1 MSVVLSIEGPYF
13 TGSGPIKFS
22 DIKST
27 FGGGNNFGSYK
38 RNTSTDATNPIVP
51 DATENANISDDKNLR
66 FGAFRNSIK
75 SYTAT
80 QSGTD
85 NNSGIDHYTY
95 PNHPGFRMGNY
106 FDSDNQYGPEG
117 TGIHWNGNLNKNIK
131 KTVNITGTCGS
142 VDTRGPAAQLSP
154 TTPVYNLTINVSGS
168 ILGAG
173 GDGSSSG
180 GGGNGGP
187 ALEVRST
194 DGKNITVNISQG
206 AKVYG
211 GGGGGGRGADGG
223 KGADGTCDTSGS
235 VVVSYTYTGYQY
247 VGTRCNSDNPVGYL
261 QQNCPE
267 WSTRGGKTEQNFFG
281 NCGGGNGPDYFMY
294 CGYTATGSKPVWVES
309 SVPVP
314 GAPGGTGGAGGNGQG
329 YNHDRTDGSGGTS
342 GTTGGCPTY
351 GSSGEDGKAGGN
363 GGDWGD
369 KASDA
374 SDNTG
379 QAGSAIIGTV
389 GKGYSL
395 TGANSSNCKGS
406 ISGTN

>member
-1 MSVVLSIEGPYF
+1 MSVLLSIDGPYF
-13 TGSGPIKFS
+13 TSGPIKFS

-38 RNTSTDATNPIVP
+38 RNTSSDATNPIVP

-66 FGAFRNSIK
+66 FGAFRNSVK

-85 NNSGIDHYTY
+85 DNSGINHDTY

-106 FDSDNQYGPEG
+106 FTSANEYGPAG
-117 TGIHWNGNLNKNIK
+117 TGIQWNGNLNKNIK

-142 VDTRGPAAQLSP
+142 VDIRGPAAQIDAG
-154 TTPVYNLTINVSGS
+154 TVYNLTINVSGS

-187 ALEVRST
+187 ALRVRST
-194 DGKNITVNISQG
+194 DGKNITVNILSG
-206 AKVYG
+206 ARVYG
-211 GGGGGGRGADGG
+211 GGGGGG
-223 KGADGTCDTSGS
+223 KGADGAKGADGRCDTSGY
-235 VVVSYTYTGYQY
+235 VDVSYTYTGYQY
-247 VGTRCNSDNPVGYL
+247 VGTRCTSDNPLGYL
-261 QQNCPE
+261 LENCPE
-267 WSTRGGKTEQNFFG
+267 WNTRGGKIEQNPFG
-281 NCGGGNGPDYFMY
+281 NCAKGNGPDYFMY

-309 SVPVP
+309 SVPVS

-351 GSSGEDGKAGGN
+351 GSSGENGKAGGN
-363 GGDWGD
+363 GGDWGQ
-369 KASDA
+369 SA

-389 GKGYSL
+389 GSGYSL
-395 TGANSSNCKGS
+395 NGANSSNCKGS
-406 ISGTN
+406 TSGTA

>member
-1 MSVVLSIEGPYF
+1 MSVLLSIDGPYF
-13 TGSGPIKFS
+13 ASGPIKFS
-22 DIKST
+22 DIKNT

-38 RNTSTDATNPIVP
+38 RNTSSDATNPIVP

-85 NNSGIDHYTY
+85 NNSGINHNTY
-95 PNHPGFRMGNY
+95 PDHPGFRMGNY
-106 FDSDNQYGPEG
+106 FDSDNQYGPAG
-117 TGIHWNGNLNKNIK
+117 TGIQWNNNLGKNIK

-142 VDTRGPAAQLSP
+142 VDTRGPAAQIDAG
-154 TTPVYNLTINVSGS
+154 TVYNLTINVSGS

-180 GGGNGGP
+180 GGTNGGS
-187 ALEVRST
+187 ALRVRST

-206 AKVYG
+206 AQVYG

-223 KGADGTCDTSGS
+223 KGADGTCS
-235 VVVSYTYTGYQY
+235 
-247 VGTRCNSDNPVGYL
+247 
-261 QQNCPE
+261 
-267 WSTRGGKTEQNFFG
+267 
-281 NCGGGNGPDYFMY
+281 
-294 CGYTATGSKPVWVES
+294 S
-309 SVPVP
+309 SVFVSKTCWCECDCFSLLALGGLGGAAGVAAYQIYNNKGCTGGADTNTGQGVPSNCDYTETSSYPVP
-314 GAPGGTGGAGGNGQG
+314 GAPGGTGGGGGNGQG
-329 YNHDRTDGSGGTS
+329 YNHGRTDGSGGTS

-351 GSSGEDGKAGGN
+351 GSSGGPGKAGGN
-363 GGDWGD
+363 GGGWGQ
-369 KASDA
+369 SA

-389 GKGYSL
+389 GSGYSL

>member
-1 MSVVLSIEGPYF
+1 MSVLLSIEGPYF
-13 TGSGPIKFS
+13 ASGPIKFS

-80 QSGTD
+80 QSETD
-85 NNSGIDHYTY
+85 DNSGINHDTY

-194 DGKNITVNISQG
+194 DGKNITVNISQD

-211 GGGGGGRGADGG
+211 GGGGGGKGADGA
-223 KGADGTCDTSGS
+223 KGADGTCDTSGY
-235 VVVSYTYTGYQY
+235 VTTTYTYIGYSFF
-247 VGTRCNSDNPVGYL
+247 GTKCTSDNPIAYLAQYCPLGYYL
-261 QQNCPE
+261 ALD
-267 WSTRGGKTEQNFFG
+267 FLG
-281 NCGGGNGPDYFMY
+281 NCAKGNGPSWEMY
-294 CGYTATGSKPVWVES
+294 CGYTATGSRTDWVES
-309 SVPVP
+309 SVPVS
-314 GAPGGTGGAGGNGQG
+314 GAPGGTGGGGGNGQG
-329 YNHDRTDGSGGTS
+329 YNHPRTDGSGGSS
-342 GTTGGCPTY
+342 GTPGGCPTY
-351 GSSGEDGKAGGN
+351 GSSGDPGKAGGN
-363 GGDWGD
+363 GGDWGQ
-369 KASDA
+369 SA

>member
-1 MSVVLSIEGPYF
+1 MSVLLSIDGPYF

-66 FGAFRNSIK
+66 FGAFRNSVK

-80 QSGTD
+80 QSGDDD
-85 NNSGIDHYTY
+85 NTGNLSY
-95 PNHPGFRMGNY
+95 PGFRMGSKIG
-106 FDSDNQYGPEG
+106 D
-117 TGIHWNGNLNKNIK
+117 TGIDWNGNLNKNIK
-131 KTVNITGTCGS
+131 KTVNITGKCGS
-142 VDTRGPAAQLSP
+142 KTTGQAAAQIDPNIS
-154 TTPVYNLTINVSGS
+154 VYNLTINVSGS

-187 ALEVRST
+187 ALRVRST
-194 DGKNITVNISQG
+194 DGKNITVNISQS

-211 GGGGGGRGADGG
+211 GGGGGGKGGDGA
-223 KGADGTCDTSGS
+223 KGADGTCDTSGY
-235 VVVSYTYTGYQY
+235 VTTTYTYIGYSF
-247 VGTRCNSDNPVGYL
+247 VGTRCTSDNPIAYLAQYCPLGYYVAYDFL
-261 QQNCPE
+261 
-267 WSTRGGKTEQNFFG
+267 G
-281 NCGGGNGPDYFMY
+281 NCAKGNGPSWEMY
-294 CGYTATGSKPVWVES
+294 CGYNATGSRTDWVES

-314 GAPGGTGGAGGNGQG
+314 GAPGGTGGGGGNGQG
-329 YNHDRTDGSGGTS
+329 YNHDRTDGSGGSS

-351 GSSGEDGKAGGN
+351 GSSGDPGKAGGN
-363 GGDWGD
+363 GGDWGQ
-369 KASDA
+369 SA

-379 QAGSAIIGTV
+379 QAGSCN
-389 GKGYSL
+389 YR
-395 TGANSSNCKGS
+395 NCRKWLF
-406 ISGTN
+406 IKWCKFE

>member
-1 MSVVLSIEGPYF
+1 MSVLLSIEGPYF

-27 FGGGNNFGSYK
+27 FGGNNNFGSYK

-66 FGAFRNSIK
+66 FGAFRNSVK

-85 NNSGIDHYTY
+85 NNSGINHNTY
-95 PNHPGFRMGNY
+95 PDHPGFRMGNY
-106 FDSDNQYGPEG
+106 FDSDNQYGPAG

-142 VDTRGPAAQLSP
+142 VDTRGPAAQIDAG
-154 TTPVYNLTINVSGS
+154 TVYNLTINASGS

-187 ALEVRST
+187 ALRVRST
-194 DGKNITVNISQG
+194 EGKNITVNISQD

-223 KGADGTCDTSGS
+223 KGADGTCTSTS
-235 VVVSYTYTGYQY
+235 TVESTCYCECDCFSYKAAEILGGIIGTISGQYYVAKGCQSGVPTNTGYGSPYPCTSTTISQY
-247 VGTRCNSDNPVGYL
+247 S
-261 QQNCPE
+261 
-267 WSTRGGKTEQNFFG
+267 
-281 NCGGGNGPDYFMY
+281 
-294 CGYTATGSKPVWVES
+294 
-309 SVPVP
+309 VP
-314 GAPGGTGGAGGNGQG
+314 GAPGGTGGGGGNGQG

-342 GTTGGCPTY
+342 GTPGGCPTY
-351 GSSGEDGKAGGN
+351 GSSGDPGKAGGN

-369 KASDA
+369 KS

-379 QAGSAIIGTV
+379 QAGFAIIGTV
-389 GKGYSL
+389 GSGYSL
-395 TGANSSNCKGS
+395 NGANSSNCKGS
-406 ISGTN
+406 TSGTA

>member
-1 MSVVLSIEGPYF
+1 MSVLLSIDGPYF
-13 TGSGPIKFS
+13 TSGPIKFS

-85 NNSGIDHYTY
+85 DNSGIDHNTY

-106 FDSDNQYGPEG
+106 FDSNNQYGPAG
-117 TGIHWNGNLNKNIK
+117 TGIQWNGNLGKNIK

-142 VDTRGPAAQLSP
+142 VDTRGPAAQIDAG
-154 TTPVYNLTINVSGS
+154 TVYNLTINVSGS

-180 GGGNGGP
+180 GGTNGGP
-187 ALEVRST
+187 ALRVRST
-194 DGKNITVNISQG
+194 DGKNITVNISSG
-206 AKVYG
+206 ARVYG
-211 GGGGGGRGADGG
+211 GGGGGGRGADGA
-223 KGADGTCDTSGS
+223 KGADGTCTSTS
-235 VVVSYTYTGYQY
+235 TVDSTCYCECDCFSYKASEIVGGIIGTISGQLYVATGCQSGVPTNTGYGYAYPCTSTTISQY
-247 VGTRCNSDNPVGYL
+247 S
-261 QQNCPE
+261 
-267 WSTRGGKTEQNFFG
+267 
-281 NCGGGNGPDYFMY
+281 
-294 CGYTATGSKPVWVES
+294 
-309 SVPVP
+309 VP

-351 GSSGEDGKAGGN
+351 GSSGDPGKAGGN
-363 GGDWGD
+363 GGDWGRE
-369 KASDA
+369 A

-389 GKGYSL
+389 GSGYSL
-395 TGANSSNCKGS
+395 NGANSSNCKGS
-406 ISGTN
+406 TSGTA

>member
-1 MSVVLSIEGPYF
+1 MSVLLSIDGPYF
-13 TGSGPIKFS
+13 ASGPIKFG
-22 DIKST
+22 DIRSA

-38 RNTSTDATNPIVP
+38 RNTSSDATNPIVP
-51 DATENANISDDKNLR
+51 DATENANISDDRNLR
-66 FGAFRNSIK
+66 FGAFRNSVK

-85 NNSGIDHYTY
+85 NNLGIDHNTY
-95 PNHPGFRMGNY
+95 PDHPGFRMGNY
-106 FDSDNQYGPEG
+106 FTSDNQYGPAG
-117 TGIHWNGNLNKNIK
+117 TGIQWNGNLNKNIK

-206 AKVYG
+206 AQVYG
-211 GGGGGGRGADGG
+211 GGGGGGRGADGA
-223 KGADGTCDTSGS
+223 KGADGICS
-235 VVVSYTYTGYQY
+235 
-247 VGTRCNSDNPVGYL
+247 
-261 QQNCPE
+261 
-267 WSTRGGKTEQNFFG
+267 
-281 NCGGGNGPDYFMY
+281 
-294 CGYTATGSKPVWVES
+294 S
-309 SVPVP
+309 SVFVSKTCWCECDCFSLLAAAIVGGTLGDIAFLNYIDKGCQGGADTNTGQGVSRDCSEWQTSSYSVS

-329 YNHDRTDGSGGTS
+329 YYNHDRTDGSGGTS

-351 GSSGEDGKAGGN
+351 GSSGDPGKAG
-363 GGDWGD
+363 
-369 KASDA
+369 
-374 SDNTG
+374 
-379 QAGSAIIGTV
+379 
-389 GKGYSL
+389 
-395 TGANSSNCKGS
+395 
-406 ISGTN
+406 

>member
-1 MSVVLSIEGPYF
+1 MSVLLSIEGPYF

-27 FGGGNNFGSYK
+27 FGGNNNFGSYK

-66 FGAFRNSIK
+66 FGAFRNSVK

-85 NNSGIDHYTY
+85 NNSGINHNTY
-95 PNHPGFRMGNY
+95 PDHPGFRMGNY
-106 FDSDNQYGPEG
+106 FDSDNQYGPAG

-142 VDTRGPAAQLSP
+142 VDTRGPAAQIDAG
-154 TTPVYNLTINVSGS
+154 TVYNLTINVSGS

-187 ALEVRST
+187 ALRVRST

-206 AKVYG
+206 AQVYG
-211 GGGGGGRGADGG
+211 GGGGGGKGADGG
-223 KGADGTCDTSGS
+223 EGEGGTCTSTTTVSSTCYNEAGCTSYYNYCNFSKNAVEKIQACSVYGQIRVAGS
-235 VVVSYTYTGYQY
+235 S
-247 VGTRCNSDNPVGYL
+247 
-261 QQNCPE
+261 
-267 WSTRGGKTEQNFFG
+267 
-281 NCGGGNGPDYFMY
+281 CGGCTEFFPFLTDGNYWCAKDGVYY
-294 CGYTATGSKPVWVES
+294 ACTSTTIS
-309 SVPVP
+309 SYSVS

-329 YNHDRTDGSGGTS
+329 YNHDRTDGSGGTL

-369 KASDA
+369 KA

-406 ISGTN
+406 TSGTA